1 MNDRFQKLQRAVPT
15 LTRATT
21 TALEDAGL
29 PPERQCLIY
38 ALVAGM
44 AVSHFYGQNAPLVQ
58 AGNREIIVADV
69 DNPLGPL
76 ALDYGEDDD
85 LSLETGWAHIWIVIR
100 PGKGLDDYWFLD
112 LAAVHVPKLAALND
126 LKCEIPG
133 APFLGAKDSIGLTK
147 PYRLGQVRYTASEP
161 LTNQLVEQLTTRHY
175 EESMR
180 MAGETWVRVRDGHG
194 GIL

>member
-1 MNDRFQKLQRAVPT
+1 MSDRLKKLRRTLPA

-21 TALEDAGL
+21 LALEDAGL

-38 ALVAGM
+38 ALAG
-44 AVSHFYGQNAPLVQ
+44 AYAAGALYGQDAPLLQ
-58 AGNREIIVADV
+58 AGQREIIVGDI

-76 ALDYGEDDD
+76 ALDYGEDADM
-85 LSLETGWAHIWIVIR
+85 SLETGWVHVWIVIR
-100 PGKGLDDYWFLD
+100 PGKGLSDFWFLD

-161 LTNQLVEQLTTRHY
+161 LTMQLVAQLGAGCY
-175 EESMR
+175 EVPARISR
-180 MAGETWVRVRDGHG
+180 QAWQRAQG
-194 GIL
+194 GL